1 MDTIDKIKNDT
12 FKHVLDHFMGGLPEY
27 DDALV
32 LFKGVQINGVDLY
45 SFITDP
51 TEKECNALIEYLDS
65 TIAELDKSI
74 ARYDA
79 AGVHR
84 PCIKFEL
91 VKSKLEGYKMSLSVS
106 WRYWK
111 LCVEEAAAKA
121 AK

>member
-65 TIAELDKSI
+65 SIAELDKAI

-79 AGVHR
+79 AGLPR
-84 PCIKFEL
+84 PFIKFEL
-91 VKSKLEGYKMSLSVS
+91 IKSKLEGYKMSLTVS

-111 LCVEEAAAKA
+111 LCMEDAEKVAK
-121 AK
+121 

>member
-1 MDTIDKIKNDT
+1 MKTNIKSDT
-12 FKHVLDHFMGGLPEY
+12 FKDVLDHFVGGLPEY

-32 LFKGVQINGVDLY
+32 LFKGVQVNGVDLY

-51 TEKECNALIEYLDS
+51 TEKEYNALIEYLDF
-65 TIAELDKSI
+65 TVVELDKAI

-79 AGVHR
+79 AGLPR

-91 VKSKLEGYKMSLSVS
+91 IKSKLEGYKMSLSVS

-111 LCVEEAAAKA
+111 LCVKERESKSA
-121 AK
+121 

>member
-1 MDTIDKIKNDT
+1 MDTIDKIKSDS

-45 SFITDP
+45 SFITNP
-51 TEKECNALIEYLDS
+51 TEKEYNTLIEYLDS

-74 ARYDA
+74 TLYDKT
-79 AGVHR
+79 GLHR

-91 VKSKLEGYKMSLSVS
+91 FKSKLEGYKMSLTVS

-111 LCVEEAAAKA
+111 LCVKERESKSA
-121 AK
+121 